1 VPQPP
6 RRGDHNKPDSNAS
19 GTGTAPA
26 ILLLCAFT
34 AAPLFAQGNPTGG
47 VQGKVTDP
55 GGLPLPGVTVT
66 VSSPALQGVR
76 TTVSSENG
84 DYIVPFLPPG
94 SYTLTFELQGFRTLT
109 RARLTVV
116 IAETLRIDAALSL
129 AGIAETVEVK
139 GTAAPTEIAPNLTVA
154 TTYKSDVLELLPVG
168 RTLNAAVLMAPG
180 VTDNGPGGN
189 IMVSGAM
196 SFENLFLINGV
207 VVNENLRGQA
217 RNVFIEDAIQET
229 KISTGSISAEY
240 GRFQGGVVNMITKSG
255 SNSFSGSFRASFVND
270 AWSALTPYPGD
281 QNIDAIVPTF
291 EMTSGG
297 PVMRDRLWYF
307 GAGRFE
313 KNTDNRTTDYTA
325 LNYTRVDDEKR
336 YEGKLTYALNQGH
349 TFKGAYTKR
358 RVDTANNNF
367 GTIMDAKSLYDN
379 ANDENLYS
387 ANYTGVLT
395 NQWFVETQFS
405 RREYSILSTGSRF
418 TDVANG
424 TPIWDRSRGQARF
437 NSPTF
442 CAVCGS
448 GIEIRNNWNALV
460 KTNYFLSTDR
470 GGSHNLVTGVDVYQ
484 ETRKNDNFQSGTSYR
499 IQATRTIIQ
508 GQTIYPVFASDN
520 TTFVEYLPLVAP
532 SVGNDIKTYSG
543 FANDTW
549 RVNAH
554 LSLNLGLR
562 YDRNRSKDQAGL
574 PVVSDSAFSPRAGAT
589 WDIAGD
595 GRWMANAGFARYVT
609 GVSTAMVDAGSAGGR
624 TATFS
629 YFYQGPAINTSAAGP
644 YLTAEQALPIVFGW
658 FNANGGTS
666 RATRNAPNIPGVT
679 TRVAE
684 DLKAP
689 NSNEWMAGVARQ
701 LGTRGA
707 LRADFVYR
715 TYADFYGD
723 FRDPSTGKVTDP
735 TGRVYDLTI
744 VDNTNLANRTYQG
757 LVTQASYRLG
767 TDWQLG
773 ANYTLSWQRGNFTG
787 EDEGSGPIR
796 FGGNEQPEYRQESW
810 SFPTGYNPGDQR
822 HKLRAWAQYQ
832 LPVSERAGR
841 FDLGLVQ
848 RFDSSDASS
857 ADGSIDPRP
866 FVVNPGYQAVPSTVT
881 YYFGPRGDQRYD
893 GIWRTDMSLVWGMPL
908 HVLGRSAVFFRAV
921 VNNLFNQS
929 AQTSGNETI
938 LTRTNDSAYQLFNPF
953 TTAPVRGVHY
963 DLGPDYLQPTGTSDY
978 QSPREFSFSVGFRF

>member
-1 VPQPP
+1 MV
-6 RRGDHNKPDSNAS
+6 RRFSA
-19 GTGTAPA
+19 
-26 ILLLCAFT
+26 LLLLFACT

-47 VQGKVTDP
+47 IQGKITDP
-55 GGLPLPGVTVT
+55 DGLALPGVTVT
-66 VSSPALQGVR
+66 ASSVALQGVR
-76 TTVSSENG
+76 TTVSSDNG
-84 DYIVPFLPPG
+84 DYIIPFLPPG
-94 SYTLTFELQGFRTLT
+94 SYTVTFALQGFNTLT
-109 RARLTVV
+109 RENLAVQ
-116 IAETLRIDAALSL
+116 IAETLQIDARMAI
-129 AGIAETVEVK
+129 AGIAETVQVT
-139 GTAAPTEIAPNLTVA
+139 GSAPTEIAPNLTVA

-168 RTLNAAVLMAPG
+168 RTLNSAVLMAPG

-196 SFENLFLINGV
+196 SYENLFLINGV

-255 SNSFSGSFRASFVND
+255 SNAFSASFRASFVND

-281 QNIDAIVPTF
+281 ENIDAIVPTY
-291 EMTSGG
+291 EITSGG
-297 PVMRDRLWYF
+297 PVFRDKLWYF

-313 KNTDNRTTDYTA
+313 KNKDNRTTDYTA

-336 YEGKLTYALNQGH
+336 YEGKLTYALNQNNS
-349 TFKGAYTKR
+349 FKGAYTKR
-358 RVDTANNNF
+358 RVDTTNNNF
-367 GTIMDAKSLYDN
+367 GTIMDVKSLYDN

-387 ANYTGVLT
+387 ANYTSVLT

-405 RREYSILSTGSRF
+405 RREYSILSSGSRF
-418 TDVANG
+418 TDIPNG

-448 GIEIRNNWNALV
+448 GIEIRNNWNALF
-460 KTNYFLSTDR
+460 KTNYFLSTER
-470 GGSHNLVTGVDVYQ
+470 AGSHNFVAGVDVYQ
-484 ETRKNDNFQSGTSYR
+484 ETRKNDNYQSGTSYR

-520 TTFVEYLPLVAP
+520 TTYVEYLPLVAA

-549 RVNAH
+549 RLNGNV
-554 LSLNLGLR
+554 SLNIGLR
-562 YDRNRSKDQAGL
+562 YDRNNSKDQAGTQ
-574 PVVSDSAFSPRAGAT
+574 VVEDSAFSPRIGAT
-589 WDIAGD
+589 WDITGD
-595 GRWMANAGFARYVT
+595 GTWMANAGFARYVT
-609 GVSTAMVDAGSAGGR
+609 GISTAMVDAGSAGGR

-629 YFYQGPAINTSAAGP
+629 YFYQGPAINTNASAP
-644 YLTAEQALPIVFGW
+644 LLTAEQALPILFDW
-658 FNANGGTS
+658 FNANGGTN

-679 TRVAE
+679 TKVGE
-684 DLKAP
+684 GLKAP
-689 NSNEWMAGVARQ
+689 NSNEWMVGLARQ
-701 LGTRGA
+701 IGTRGMV
-707 LRADFVYR
+707 RADYIYR

-735 TGRVYDLTI
+735 TGRIYDLTI
-744 VDNTNLANRTYQG
+744 VRNTDLANRTYKG

-767 TDWQLG
+767 TAWQLG

-796 FGGNEQPEYRQESW
+796 FGGNDQPEYREESW

-822 HKLRAWAQYQ
+822 HKLRGWAQYR

-841 FDLGLVQ
+841 FDLGFVQ

-857 ADGSIDPRP
+857 ADGSIDPRS
-866 FVVNPGYQAVPSTVT
+866 FVTNPGYQSIPSTVT
-881 YYFGPRGDQRYD
+881 YYFGPRGEQRYD
-893 GIWRTDMSLVWGMPL
+893 DVWRTDLSLVWGMPL
-908 HVLGRSAVFFRAV
+908 QVLGRSEVFFRGV
-921 VNNLFNQS
+921 VTNLFNSS
-929 AQTSGNETI
+929 AQISGNETI
-938 LTRTNDSAYQLFNPF
+938 LTRANNSAYQLFNPF
-953 TTAPVRGVHY
+953 TTTPVLGVHY
-963 DLGPDYLQPTGTSDY
+963 DLGPDYMQPTGTGDY
-978 QSPREFSFSVGFRF
+978 QGPREFSFSIGFRF